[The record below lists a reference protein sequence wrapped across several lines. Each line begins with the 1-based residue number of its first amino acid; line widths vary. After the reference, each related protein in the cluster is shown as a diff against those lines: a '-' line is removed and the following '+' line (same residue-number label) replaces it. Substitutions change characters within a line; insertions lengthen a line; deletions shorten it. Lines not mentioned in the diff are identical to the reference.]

1 MMVMMLMVMVMAVVM
16 VLPGD
21 GDDAYGESVF
31 GCLPQ
36 LVVMGPIFNCTK
48 PVLLLPDGLSSKS
61 IEFLFLHEL
70 FRLFLHLPE
79 E

>member
-1 MMVMMLMVMVMAVVM
+1 MMVMAVVM

-31 GCLPQ
+31 GCSPQ
-36 LVVMGPIFNCTK
+36 LAIMGPIFNCTK
-48 PVLLLPDGLSSKS
+48 PVLLLPDGLSSKKP
-61 IEFLFLHEL
+61 FFRCKLFGLIYSVFFHV
-70 FRLFLHLPE
+70 PE